1 MVRPRSHCELVP
13 DDGHTT
19 LTGSVAQ
26 MTSWKEA
33 LLRRTGYTYGTD
45 TPHSASIAEAQTGG
59 VHLSRTRL
67 AHRRNPIHTGALTA
81 AQIVHIPG
89 SSLIH
94 SLDDFKCSHTTHH
107 RPGAPVSTAPMQ
119 RTAIAPHSVPTLQ
132 VRRVASRRQH
142 CPWSRGRSGRLG
154 KMGGG
159 EAARSGKR
167 QTLEE
172 ALLLLFTIYSLLA
185 VRLELAASELGHG
198 DAGHALPV
206 VPLAEEVGATLLQLT
221 TLLVQRA

>member
-1 MVRPRSHCELVP
+1 
-13 DDGHTT
+13 
-19 LTGSVAQ
+19 

-33 LLRRTGYTYGTD
+33 LLQRTGYTYGTD
-45 TPHSASIAEAQTGG
+45 TPHSASTAEAQSGG
-59 VHLSRTRL
+59 VHLSSTRSN
-67 AHRRNPIHTGALTA
+67 HRRNPHTHRRSHSGTNCSHSRLLNLT
-81 AQIVHIPG
+81 
-89 SSLIH
+89 H

-119 RTAIAPHSVPTLQ
+119 RTALAPHSVPTLQ

-172 ALLLLFTIYSLLA
+172 ALLLLFTIYSPA
-185 VRLELAASELGHG
+185 RESVS
-198 DAGHALPV
+198 V
-206 VPLAEEVGATLLQLT
+206 
-221 TLLVQRA
+221 